1 VSGGNE
7 LPPFGEEANF
17 RPRGERPHPAL
28 LTLILASRNPRLL
41 LSARELRRRYNELG
55 LEVGERQIRN
65 HRLWLLKHEYIIIY
79 RTGWGPH
86 VELTPKALK
95 LLGNLGL
102 AKGGGP

>member
-41 LSARELRRRYNELG
+41 LSARGLRERYNELG

-86 VELTPKALK
+86 VELTEKGLRF
-95 LLGNLGL
+95 LRSLGL
-102 AKGGGP
+102 LKGGGP

>member
-1 VSGGNE
+1 
-7 LPPFGEEANF
+7 
-17 RPRGERPHPAL
+17 
-28 LTLILASRNPRLL
+28 
-41 LSARELRRRYNELG
+41 LSARGLRERYNELG

-95 LLGNLGL
+95 LLETLGL

>member
-1 VSGGNE
+1 
-7 LPPFGEEANF
+7 
-17 RPRGERPHPAL
+17 
-28 LTLILASRNPRLL
+28 
-41 LSARELRRRYNELG
+41 LSARELKRLYGELG
-55 LEVGERQIRN
+55 FEIGERQIRN

-95 LLGNLGL
+95 LLETLGL